1 MSTTEAQSQSTT
13 EAPSHRDGR
22 FDGWA
27 GEAGLTDG
35 HTDSRQ
41 TSPEDRRADSFPR
54 VGASVGGATR
64 RPSNRPHYGVPIVVQ
79 LGVSVVL
86 WSFLIATIGAS
97 FPTPQKYVS
106 DNADVITA
114 PVRQAINGTLRS
126 LETDTTVEVAVV
138 TVQSLDGMTV
148 EDYANRLFKEWGIGK
163 KGADNGVLVL
173 VAPSE
178 RTMRVEVGYGLEP
191 ILPDGLA
198 GEVIRTRFTPA
209 FKGGDYSGG
218 INAGVE
224 RIAEIIRTRHIVTAA
239 ERKALAA
246 AAEDRPPALLTIP
259 FFGVFVGIGGFMLGA
274 GFASKTFFPLMFGGL
289 FGGLPFLMT
298 LVPFFNAWPTVQLA
312 IALVAGVLGYQR
324 GGSAFVVTKTSA
336 RRHRSRL
343 GGSGWTWGA
352 DSSGSGGS
360 SGSSSSSSSGG
371 SYGGG
376 SSGGGGASGSW

>member
-1 MSTTEAQSQSTT
+1 M
-13 EAPSHRDGR
+13 
-22 FDGWA
+22 
-27 GEAGLTDG
+27 
-35 HTDSRQ
+35 
-41 TSPEDRRADSFPR
+41 RRSSNRSATYVVTRASLCGSETLWPGFF
-54 VGASVGGATR
+54 VAVLALVALCGASA
-64 RPSNRPHYGVPIVVQ
+64 N
-79 LGVSVVL
+79 
-86 WSFLIATIGAS
+86 AA
-97 FPTPQKYVS
+97 FPVPQKYIS
-106 DNADVITA
+106 DNAEVISA
-114 PVRQAINGTLRS
+114 PVRQAINATLRS

-138 TVQSLDGMTV
+138 TVQSLDGLTV

-198 GEVIRTRFTPA
+198 GEIIRTRFTPA
-209 FKGGDYSGG
+209 FKGGDYLGG
-218 INAGVE
+218 ITAGVE
-224 RIAEIIRTRHIVTAA
+224 RIAEIIRARHIVTPA

-298 LVPFFNAWPTVQLA
+298 LVPFFNAWPTVQFA
-312 IALVAGVLGYQR
+312 IALVAGVLGYKR
-324 GGSAFVVTKTSA
+324 GGSAFVVTETSA
-336 RRHRSRL
+336 RRHRSGL

-352 DSSGSGGS
+352 DSSGSGRSSGS
-360 SGSSSSSSSGG
+360 SGSSSSSSSSG

>member
-1 MSTTEAQSQSTT
+1 MIATEAQR
-13 EAPSHRDGR
+13 HRDGR

-35 HTDSRQ
+35 HTDPRQ
-41 TSPEDRRADSFPR
+41 TSLKHRRADSFPR

-64 RPSNRPHYGVPIVVQ
+64 RPSNRRSLRAPAITFLCVSASLWLVFRVG
-79 LGVSVVL
+79 LG
-86 WSFLIATIGAS
+86 AA
-97 FPTPQKYVS
+97 FPQPQKYVS
-106 DNADVITA
+106 DGAEVIAGPT
-114 PVRQAINGTLRS
+114 RQAINATLRS

-224 RIAEIIRTRHIVTAA
+224 RIAEIIRARHTVSPA

-259 FFGVFVGIGGFMLGA
+259 FFGVFIGVGGFMLGA

-312 IALVAGVLGYQR
+312 IALVAGVLGYKR
-324 GGSAFVVTKTSA
+324 GGSAFVVTETSA
-336 RRHRSRL
+336 RRHRSRF
-343 GGSGWTWGA
+343 GGSGWTWGV

>member
-1 MSTTEAQSQSTT
+1 VA
-13 EAPSHRDGR
+13 
-22 FDGWA
+22 
-27 GEAGLTDG
+27 
-35 HTDSRQ
+35 
-41 TSPEDRRADSFPR
+41 
-54 VGASVGGATR
+54 
-64 RPSNRPHYGVPIVVQ
+64 
-79 LGVSVVL
+79 L
-86 WSFLIATIGAS
+86 WSLIAAPIGAA

-106 DNADVITA
+106 DNAEVISG

-178 RTMRVEVGYGLEP
+178 RKMRVEVGYGLEP

-218 INAGVE
+218 INAGVD
-224 RIAEIIRTRHIVTAA
+224 RFAEIIRARHIVTPA

-246 AAEDRPPALLTIP
+246 ASEDRPPALLTIP
-259 FFGVFVGIGGFMLGA
+259 FFAAFIGIGGFMLGA

-312 IALVAGVLGYQR
+312 IALVAGVLGYKR
-324 GGSAFVVTKTSA
+324 GGSAFVVTETSA
-336 RRHRSRL
+336 RRHRSRHL
-343 GGSGWTWGA
+343 GGSGSGWTWGA
-352 DSSGSGGS
+352 GSSGSGGS
-360 SGSSSSSSSGG
+360 SGSSSSSSSSG